1 MWTPARSPRT
11 SAPASVS
18 NNFAFLLLLVACGEQ
33 QEADIYA
40 RRDKIHDMAIE
51 AFGGLPEKIREL
63 KAS

>member
-1 MWTPARSPRT
+1 MWTPARFPRT

-40 RRDKIHDMAIE
+40 RRDKIH
-51 AFGGLPEKIREL
+51 EL

>member
-1 MWTPARSPRT
+1 MWTPARFPRT

-18 NNFAFLLLLVACGEQ
+18 NNFAFLLLLVSCMEQ

-40 RRDKIHDMAIE
+40 RR
-51 AFGGLPEKIREL
+51 EKIREL